1 MGNGTES
8 RRLYERVSTDIAAK
22 IEAGEYPL
30 GARLPSERQLAQSY
44 DVSRPTVREA
54 IIALEVDGMVEV
66 RKGSG
71 VYVTATQPAD
81 VDGPSA
87 DVGPFELLEARRQ
100 IEGEVAALAAGRIT
114 DEQLG
119 ELRAL
124 VKAMGDAGADS
135 ARAEVADRQ
144 FHELIASASLN
155 SAFVAVVELLWDM
168 RARSSLYR
176 LLSNKAHIAGVT
188 PSVAEHEDI
197 VRALEA
203 RAPAAARAA
212 MQKHLGR
219 VLEALLEA
227 TEVHEVE
234 LARKRVADERSR
246 YAQ

>member
-1 MGNGTES
+1 MES
-8 RRLYERVSTDIAAK
+8 KRLYERVSTDIAAK
-22 IEAGEYPL
+22 IEAGEYPI
-30 GARLPSERQLAQSY
+30 GTRLPSERQLAQSY

-71 VYVTATQPAD
+71 VYVTAISHAD

-114 DEQLG
+114 DEQLA
-119 ELRAL
+119 ELRTL
-124 VKAMGDAGADS
+124 VKAMGDAGGDS

-155 SAFVAVVELLWDM
+155 SAFAAVVESLWDM

-176 LLSNKAHIAGVT
+176 LLSSKAHIAGVT

-197 VRALEA
+197 VLALEA
-203 RAPAAARAA
+203 RDPAAARAA
-212 MQKHLGR
+212 MQKHLAR
-219 VLEALLEA
+219 ALEALLEA